1 MVPVGIDVGARELVV
16 AARVNGK
23 LRRKSFVNS
32 QAGHRQLL
40 RWLPSE
46 PARAAVEATG
56 FYSLDVCLA
65 LDEADHVE
73 VMVANPRSVANFA
86 KALMRRG
93 KTDAIDAQ
101 VLVEYAERMP
111 FVAWTR
117 PSSQSLE
124 LRGVTRRIRALI
136 KTRTA
141 EKNRLKSAAATR
153 ESPAI
158 VIDDIRD
165 TIEHLKARIDR
176 LAAHA
181 YELIASDGELKR
193 RYDLLVTIPGIARAS
208 AVRIVAE
215 LSALPA
221 DMKVR
226 QWVAHAGLDPRPWSS
241 GSSIELQTRVTKA
254 GNKHLRHALFMPALV
269 AIQREPAVKAYYDHL
284 VGRGKRPLQAI
295 VAVMRKLLH
304 AMYGMLKADA
314 AWDPSRFYPAFQS
327 QSEERIGA
335 KMA

>member
-1 MVPVGIDVGARELVV
+1 MIPVGIDVGSRELVV
-16 AARVNGK
+16 AARVKDK
-23 LRRKSFVNS
+23 LRRKSFANT

-40 RWLPSE
+40 SWLAAGPK
-46 PARAAVEATG
+46 RVAVEATG

-65 LDEADHVE
+65 LDEAAHIE
-73 VMVANPRSVANFA
+73 VMVANPRSVASFS

-111 FVAWTR
+111 FTPWVR
-117 PSSQSLE
+117 PSSGSLE
-124 LRGVTRRIRALI
+124 LRGVTRRIRGLI

-153 ESPAI
+153 ETPAI
-158 VIDDIRD
+158 VLDDIRG

-181 YELIASDGELKR
+181 YELICTDAELKR

-215 LSALPA
+215 IAALPA
-221 DMKVR
+221 DMTIR

-241 GSSIELQTRVTKA
+241 GTSIEKQTRVTKA

-284 VGRGKRPLQAI
+284 VERGKRPLQAT

-304 AMYGMLKADA
+304 AIYGMLKADA

-327 QSEERIGA
+327 QSEDLTGG